1 MMRKQLEEITKKE
14 LIYLASV
21 DVLKRL
27 SEQGIDPKIIDRWN
41 RKNAETM
48 GCRPIPLIS

>member
-1 MMRKQLEEITKKE
+1 MKEHLEETVKQE

-27 SEQGIDPKIIDRWN
+27 SEQGIDSKIIDRWN

-48 GCRPIPLIS
+48 GCRPIPVIL